1 METGHAKNVAN
12 FSKLITACTSYGS
25 DYNPTSTKLKLT
37 ALQTLYTDSDKAVK
51 KVDTDRKPYNL
62 AIELRKTAYANLN
75 NTVQSA
81 LDALISCDDV
91 PKGTIA
97 DAKTLVKKIKGTNRP
112 AKTKTTTTP
121 TTPDAP
127 DAEPTATSYSTSRQS
142 FDMRL
147 ANFNDLI
154 ALLDST
160 AEYIPNETENS
171 ISALITFATD
181 LLTKN
186 TAVNDSYPS
195 YSQALNQRDILL
207 YSSDTGLVDV
217 SVKVKRYVDSVS
229 KLSATQKKLATSLEF
244 KKANKKNLHL

>member
-12 FSKLITACTSYGS
+12 FSKLITACTSFGA
-25 DYNPTSTKLKLT
+25 DYNPTSAKLKLT

-51 KVDTDRKPYNL
+51 KVDTERKPYNL
-62 AIELRKTAYANLN
+62 AIELRKTAYTNLN

-112 AKTKTTTTP
+112 AKAKTTSTP
-121 TTPDAP
+121 PAP
-127 DAEPTATSYSTSRQS
+127 DAEPTATTYSTSRQS
-142 FDMRL
+142 YDMRL

-160 AEYIPNETENS
+160 AEYIPNETENT
-171 ISALITFATD
+171 IIALKGYAAD
-181 LLTKN
+181 LLSKN

-195 YSQALNQRDILL
+195 YSQALNQRDMLL
-207 YSSDTGLVDV
+207 YYPETGLVDITL
-217 SVKVKRYVDSVS
+217 KVKRYVESVS
-229 KLSATQKKLATSLEF
+229 KLSATQKKLVSSLDF
-244 KKANKKNLHL
+244 KKMSKNILHF

>member
-12 FSKLITACTSYGS
+12 FSKLITACTSFGA
-25 DYNPTSTKLKLT
+25 DYNPTSAKLKLT

-51 KVDTDRKPYNL
+51 KVDTERKPYNL
-62 AIELRKTAYANLN
+62 AIELRKTAYTNLN

-112 AKTKTTTTP
+112 AKAKTTSTP
-121 TTPDAP
+121 PAP
-127 DAEPTATSYSTSRQS
+127 DAEPTATTYSTSRQS
-142 FDMRL
+142 YDMRL

-154 ALLDST
+154 ALLEST
-160 AEYIPNETENS
+160 SEYIPNETENTL
-171 ISALITFATD
+171 IALKGYAAD
-181 LLTKN
+181 LLSKN

-195 YSQALNQRDILL
+195 YSQALNQRDMLL
-207 YSSDTGLVDV
+207 YYPETGLVDITL
-217 SVKVKRYVDSVS
+217 KVKRYVESVS
-229 KLSATQKKLATSLEF
+229 KLSATQKKLVSSLDF
-244 KKANKKNLHL
+244 KKMSKNILHF

>member
-12 FSKLITACTSYGS
+12 FSKLITACTSFGT

-51 KVDTDRKPYNL
+51 KVDAERKPYNL
-62 AIELRKTAYANLN
+62 AIELRKTAYTNLN

-91 PKGTIA
+91 PNGTIA

-112 AKTKTTTTP
+112 AKAKTTSTP
-121 TTPDAP
+121 PVP
-127 DAEPTATSYSTSRQS
+127 DAEPTATTYSTSRQS
-142 FDMRL
+142 YDMRL

-154 ALLDST
+154 ALLEST
-160 AEYIPNETENS
+160 SEYIPNETENTL
-171 ISALITFATD
+171 IALKGYAAD
-181 LLTKN
+181 LLSKN

-195 YSQALNQRDILL
+195 YSQALNQRDMLL
-207 YSSDTGLVDV
+207 YYPETGLVDITL
-217 SVKVKRYVDSVS
+217 KVKRYVESVS
-229 KLSATQKKLATSLEF
+229 KLSATQKKLVSSLDF
-244 KKANKKNLHL
+244 KKMSKNILHF

>member
-12 FSKLITACTSYGS
+12 FSKLITACTSFGT

-51 KVDTDRKPYNL
+51 KVDAERKPYNL

-112 AKTKTTTTP
+112 SKTKNTSTP
-121 TTPDAP
+121 TAP
-127 DAEPTATSYSTSRQS
+127 DAEPTASTYSTSRQS
-142 FDMRL
+142 YDMRL

-154 ALLDST
+154 ALLEST
-160 AEYIPNETENS
+160 SEYIPNETENT
-171 ISALITFATD
+171 IIALKGYAGD
-181 LLTKN
+181 LLSKN

-207 YSSDTGLVDV
+207 YYPESGLVDITL
-217 SVKVKRYVDSVS
+217 KVKRYVESVS
-229 KLSATQKKLATSLEF
+229 KLSTTQKKLVSSLDF
-244 KKANKKNLHL
+244 KKMSKNILHF

>member
-12 FSKLITACTSYGS
+12 FSKLITACTSFGS

-51 KVDTDRKPYNL
+51 KVDAERKPYNL

-91 PKGTIA
+91 PKGTIV
-97 DAKTLVKKIKGTNRP
+97 DAKTLVKKIKGTNRTAK
-112 AKTKTTTTP
+112 AKTTSTP
-121 TTPDAP
+121 PAP
-127 DAEPTATSYSTSRQS
+127 DAEPTATTYSTSRQS
-142 FDMRL
+142 YDMRL

-160 AEYIPNETENS
+160 AEYTPNETENTL
-171 ISALITFATD
+171 IALKGYAAD
-181 LLTKN
+181 LLSKN

-195 YSQALNQRDILL
+195 YSQALNQRDMLL
-207 YSSDTGLVDV
+207 YYPETGLVDITL
-217 SVKVKRYVDSVS
+217 KVKRYVESVS
-229 KLSATQKKLATSLEF
+229 KLSATQKKLVSSLDF
-244 KKANKKNLHL
+244 KKMSKNILHF

>member
-12 FSKLITACTSYGS
+12 FSKLITACTSFGA
-25 DYNPTSTKLKLT
+25 DYNPTSAKLKLT

-51 KVDTDRKPYNL
+51 KVDTERKPYNL
-62 AIELRKTAYANLN
+62 AIELRKTAYTNLN

-112 AKTKTTTTP
+112 AKAKTTSTP
-121 TTPDAP
+121 LAP
-127 DAEPTATSYSTSRQS
+127 DAEPTATTYSTSRQS
-142 FDMRL
+142 YDMRL

-160 AEYIPNETENS
+160 AEYIPNETENT
-171 ISALITFATD
+171 IIALKGYAAD
-181 LLTKN
+181 LLSKN

-195 YSQALNQRDILL
+195 YSQALNQRDMLL
-207 YSSDTGLVDV
+207 YYPETGLVDITL
-217 SVKVKRYVDSVS
+217 KVKRYVESVS
-229 KLSATQKKLATSLEF
+229 KLSATQKKLVSSLDF
-244 KKANKKNLHL
+244 KKMSKNILHF

>member
-12 FSKLITACTSYGS
+12 FSKLITACTSFGT
-25 DYNPTSTKLKLT
+25 DYNPANTKLKLT

-51 KVDTDRKPYNL
+51 KVDIERKPYNL
-62 AIELRKTAYANLN
+62 AIELRRTAYANLK

-112 AKTKTTTTP
+112 AKAKTTSTP
-121 TTPDAP
+121 TAP
-127 DAEPTATSYSTSRQS
+127 DAEPTATTYSTSRQS
-142 FDMRL
+142 YDMRL

-154 ALLDST
+154 TLLEST
-160 AEYIPNETENS
+160 SEYIPNETENT
-171 ISALITFATD
+171 IIALKGYAAD
-181 LLTKN
+181 LLSKN

-195 YSQALNQRDILL
+195 YSQALNQRDMLL
-207 YSSDTGLVDV
+207 YYPETGLVDITL
-217 SVKVKRYVDSVS
+217 KVKRYVESVS
-229 KLSATQKKLATSLEF
+229 KLSATQKKLVSSLDF
-244 KKANKKNLHL
+244 KKMSKNILHF